1 MNKTGQMITQRLSLR
16 TPQAQ
21 SLEILADIV
30 DEMDL
35 SKSPDLNILLEEV
48 HDKYG
53 TCTNFERDFL
63 SICFALATGVGKTRL
78 MGAFISY
85 LSMEKGISNF
95 FVLAPNL
102 TVYNKLIDDLSNPAS
117 SKYVFKGIAD
127 FAQNPPRIITGDNYN
142 TKIVDQARYA
152 RDLSSMETINI
163 NIFNISKLN
172 AETRSGKE
180 PKMKRLSE
188 YLGES
193 YFQYLMELKDLVLIM
208 DESHHYRADRGMAV
222 LNELNPVLGLELTA
236 TPQVQQGAT
245 AIKFKNVVFD
255 YPLGRAMKDGYVK
268 EPTVVTRKDFD
279 PSQYTPVELDWIK
292 LEDGI
297 RIHENVKPEIDIY
310 CRNNN
315 LPRVKPFVLVVAKD
329 TTHAGQ
335 LIEMIKQSYFFDGYY
350 ADKVLEIHSN
360 QRGSEKDENIQ
371 QLLQVEDPDNS
382 IEIVIHVNILKEG
395 WDVTNLY
402 TIIPLRTSA
411 SATLTEQTMGRGLR
425 LPFGKRMNDDAM
437 DKLYIVSHD
446 KFQAIIEEAN
456 KPDSLINTTQ
466 IVDLGEMELE
476 GHQEVITV
484 GNNLDEGLNKIVED
498 IENADISPE
507 EKKKRVFL
515 EVDLVKK
522 VSSYVHT
529 QNTFHKTEDLKKK
542 EVEDVIIER
551 VLRELDN
558 RTQKELF
565 DDQEEIISQVK
576 AAIQRVYEHEIT
588 SSIKIPRISIVPEE
602 DFEVGFRDFDLD
614 TQNLRLSEISE
625 DLHEKVLTRKE
636 GIKLLL
642 KGGHHREIYD
652 HRDIIVNELINY
664 NEVDY
669 DEHADLLYKLSG
681 QALES
686 IKAGREQEAVNN
698 IIWNR
703 KKNIAEYIYTQMKPH
718 FFLEAKGFRMEV
730 SASFSAI
737 RPHNMSKIAADQ
749 VYLYSDTIEPASR
762 IKSCVFSGFKK
773 SCHSLLKFDSKSE
786 KDFAFILEEEAGSPV
801 LKWLR
806 PAPNQFNI
814 TWGVLNPRQY
824 EPDFVAETADTIYL
838 IEVKAEKDIL
848 TADVQDKAKAAVH
861 YCKHATAYNAEHG
874 EKPWKYILIPHDK
887 ISIQM
892 GFESLSTQFEIA
904 Q

>member
-1 MNKTGQMITQRLSLR
+1 MNKTAQMITQRLSLR
-16 TPQAQ
+16 TPQAK
-21 SLEILADIV
+21 SLEILANIL
-30 DEMDL
+30 DEMEL
-35 SKSPDLNILLEEV
+35 SKSPDLNALLEHV

-53 TCTNFERDFL
+53 TCTSFERDFP

-85 LSMEKGISNF
+85 LAIERGISNF

-102 TVYNKLIDDLSNPAS
+102 TVYNKLIEDLSNPACE
-117 SKYVFKGIAD
+117 KYVFKGIAD

-142 TKIVDQARYA
+142 TKIVDQTRYA
-152 RDLSSMETINI
+152 QEFEGMETINI

-193 YFQYLMELKDLVLIM
+193 YFQYLMGLKDLVLIM
-208 DESHHYRADRGMAV
+208 DESHHYRADRGLAV
-222 LNELNPVLGLELTA
+222 LNELNPILGLELTA
-236 TPQVQQGAT
+236 TPQTQQGSN

-268 EPTVVTRKDFD
+268 EPAVVTRKDFD
-279 PSQYTPVELDWIK
+279 PSQHTPEELDRIK

-335 LIEMIKQSYFFDGYY
+335 LMDLIKQQNFFDGYY
-350 ADKVLEIHSN
+350 ADKVMEIHSN

-371 QLLQVEDPDNS
+371 QLLNVEDPDNS
-382 IEIVIHVNILKEG
+382 IEIVIHVNMLKEG

-411 SATLTEQTMGRGLR
+411 SATLTEQTIGRGLR

-466 IVDLGEMELE
+466 IVDMGDLEFE
-476 GHQEVITV
+476 GHQEVITA
-484 GNNLDEGLNKIVED
+484 GNSLNEELDETAKAIDE
-498 IENADISPE
+498 ADISQE
-507 EKKKRVFL
+507 EKRKRVFV
-515 EVDLVKK
+515 EIDLVRK
-522 VSSYVHT
+522 VSTYVHT
-529 QNTFHKTEDLKKK
+529 QNTIHKAEDLKKE
-542 EVEDVIIER
+542 EVTQAIVER
-551 VLRELDN
+551 VLREIDS
-558 RTQKELF
+558 RDQKELF
-565 DDQEEIISQVK
+565 DNRQEIVEQVK

-625 DLHEKVLTRKE
+625 DLQEKVLTRKE

-642 KGGHHREIYD
+642 KGGRHRDVSD

-669 DEHADLLYKLSG
+669 DEHVDLLYKLSG
-681 QALES
+681 QALDS
-686 IKAGREQEAVNN
+686 IKEGRDQEAVDN

-703 KKNIAEYIYTQMKPH
+703 KKNIAEFIYTQMKPH
-718 FFLEAKGFRMEV
+718 FFLEAKGFRTEI
-730 SASFSAI
+730 SASFSEI
-737 RPHNMSKIAADQ
+737 RPHNMSKVAADK
-749 VYLYSDTIEPASR
+749 VHLYSETIEPASK
-762 IKSCVFSGFKK
+762 IKSCVFNGFKK

-806 PAPNQFNI
+806 PAPHQFNI
-814 TWGVLNPRQY
+814 TWGVLNPKQY
-824 EPDFVAETADTIYL
+824 EPDFVVETGDCIYL
-838 IEVKAEKDIL
+838 IEVKAEKDIQ
-848 TADVQDKAKAAVH
+848 TADVQDKAKAAIQ
-861 YCKHATAYNAEHG
+861 YSKHATEYNAEHG

-887 ISIQM
+887 ITMQM
-892 GFESLSTQFEIA
+892 GFMTLAEQYEVV